1 MSTAVVVPKNR
12 VVRTGKRERVL
23 VEFSESLLKRTDEAA
38 MRMDKNRS
46 ELIRTAVEK
55 LLEIEEKQKLEMEL
69 AAGYA
74 ANAQMNKELTEEFAA
89 VDREGF

>member
-1 MSTAVVVPKNR
+1 MPIA
-12 VVRTGKRERVL
+12 RTRNARPARPRKERVL
-23 VEFSESLLKRTDEAA
+23 VEFPQGLLQRADEAA
-38 MRMDKNRS
+38 KSLDKNRS

-55 LLEIEEKQKLEMEL
+55 MLSEMETKRFELEL

-74 ANAQMNKELTEEFAA
+74 ANARMTIELAEEFAD